1 MKLLNYHFP
10 LYLFTFTMTLFSL
23 SSCSSDDDMKN
34 NVEGAFTITNIS
46 SGKVMNASSNKMF
59 DKDTLRIMF
68 QPKEEHKDLQF
79 TIDCEELKSIGDN
92 LYILKSNTLSPNSL
106 KVTAKCESGNT
117 QYCAETKIG
126 INISHSYAVIPF
138 CVQASQD
145 LLLLSSAQVTYTD
158 ADGQEHSFG
167 INDEEWV
174 RPDSINL
181 YLFRDNNGNEQL
193 INDKSEGEE
202 KGWTLI
208 EEEKLGP
215 NATFTFDVRYYHL
228 GIDASVSVTYKRKEH
243 VTATADTYY
252 LLHRIDRKSADI
264 TVSNGIVVDIY
275 NPTNIDLTDHNIPN
289 TELENYFI
297 KLQSNPDIFK
307 LNISNTGSITQIK

>member
-106 KVTAKCESGNT
+106 RIIHDEDLRTPIYDTSYVLPTSNSG
-117 QYCAETKIG
+117 Y
-126 INISHSYAVIPF
+126 
-138 CVQASQD
+138 
-145 LLLLSSAQVTYTD
+145 SS
-158 ADGQEHSFG
+158 
-167 INDEEWV
+167 
-174 RPDSINL
+174 RL
-181 YLFRDNNGNEQL
+181 
-193 INDKSEGEE
+193 
-202 KGWTLI
+202 
-208 EEEKLGP
+208 
-215 NATFTFDVRYYHL
+215 
-228 GIDASVSVTYKRKEH
+228 
-243 VTATADTYY
+243 
-252 LLHRIDRKSADI
+252 
-264 TVSNGIVVDIY
+264 
-275 NPTNIDLTDHNIPN
+275 
-289 TELENYFI
+289 
-297 KLQSNPDIFK
+297 
-307 LNISNTGSITQIK
+307 